1 MTARKFEARE
11 AVVGQHVLTNDG
23 CYGEVLAVHPIPTGY
38 LNIRL
43 LVTKIGR
50 KALRRPMRMTHTI
63 RRDGSLYIK
72 ETA

>member
-1 MTARKFEARE
+1 MTVKKIEARE

-23 CYGEVLAVHPIPTGY
+23 CYGEVLAVDPIPTNHF
-38 LNIRL
+38 NIRL
-43 LVTKIGR
+43 LVTRIGR

-63 RRDGSLYIK
+63 RRDGSLYIE